1 MELIRID
8 PSVVARKLK
17 QGIITFSPGVFLSIL
32 NPVVRGEVR
41 QLKKYLYSIVIDHPT
56 TGIRNMSECSVF
68 HSFIGNL
75 SKSSGLYD
83 QFLDK

>member
-17 QGIITFSPGVFLSIL
+17 QGIITFLPGVFLSKTQ
-32 NPVVRGEVR
+32 VVRSEVR
-41 QLKKYLYSIVIDHPT
+41 QLKKYLYSIVVDHPT